1 MYYGGRNCPNAR
13 EKKKIGFMQPTRSLL
28 PIITL
33 AFSFPPVWDKRNGN
47 KAFQGDMIP
56 RI

>member
-1 MYYGGRNCPNAR
+1 MVAEIVQMQER
-13 EKKKIGFMQPTRSLL
+13 KKKIGFMQPTRSLL